1 MPLVAAT
8 NVRYSIGDRVILE
21 SVTLSVEPGERVGIV
36 GRNGGGKTTLF
47 RILAGE
53 IHQDSGEV
61 IISRGARVG
70 YLTQDVTVTPGRTVM
85 QEAESGFAELLRL
98 HAELDAVYHEME
110 QAMAAG
116 DNARLD
122 RLMKRQ
128 MEVEKLHE
136 AAGGYAVD
144 HKVEE
149 ILHGLGFE
157 TSQFGQLVDGL
168 SGGQKGRLALAK
180 LLLEEPDLLLLDEPT
195 NHLDIAGR
203 EWLEQFLVNE
213 YKGAVIMVSHDRY
226 MLDNVVHAIEE
237 VERGRLVNYPG
248 NYADYAAIRAQ
259 RRLSQMRAY
268 ENQQTKFRQQEA
280 YIRRYKAGQRAKQ
293 AKGRETRLEREKG
306 SSTLE
311 RPMDMNVM
319 ALELPQPPRSG
330 DLVAVVREAAKRYP
344 LGDAAGVGL
353 VSDASVE
360 SAAPLSSRSTGGTP
374 VPPSKTLFEHLTVTI
389 SRGERWGII
398 GPNGAGK
405 TTLVNAMLGKLDL
418 SEGTTKLGANVIVGY
433 FSQMADAVEPGTQVW
448 EYLQRAIRRENPGST
463 MSEQQARDLAGAFLF
478 SGEDQDKPI
487 AGLSGGERG
496 RARLAALL
504 ASAKNL
510 LILDEP
516 TNHLDIPSAERLEDA
531 LAAPEKGEDGK
542 PLGEPLFPGTVI
554 LISHDRALI
563 DAVCEHL
570 IVLDGQGGV
579 QIFHGNYTE
588 WHEAEKVAAAAAKQ
602 QAARQASAQA
612 RSPTKPSA
620 QRPAQNSPPKPAP
633 KPAEKPA
640 AKPSASD
647 PKAKRPFSWMSMDKL
662 EGEVEAVGKLV
673 ARLDATLND
682 EKTYR
687 DRVKFDRT
695 VAERAAVAKKKQ
707 ELEEEWLRRAE

>member
-1 MPLVAAT
+1 MPLIAVS

-21 SVTLSVEPGERVGIV
+21 NVTLSVEPGERVGIV

-47 RILAGE
+47 RIIAGE
-53 IHQDSGEV
+53 LKQDSGEV

-70 YLTQDVTVTPGRTVM
+70 YLTQDVVLTQGRTVM
-85 QEAESGFAELLRL
+85 QEAESGFAELSRL
-98 HAELDAVYHEME
+98 HAELDAVYHQME
-110 QAMAAG
+110 VATDAG
-116 DNARLD
+116 DNALLE

-128 MEVEKLHE
+128 AELDRQME

-157 TSQFGQLVDGL
+157 DKHFTQLVDGL

-203 EWLEQFLVNE
+203 QWLEDFLVNDF
-213 YKGAVIMVSHDRY
+213 KGAVIMVSHDRY

-259 RRLSQMRAY
+259 RRLSQMRAF

-280 YIRRYKAGQRAKQ
+280 YIRRYKAGQRARQ
-293 AKGRETRLEREKG
+293 AKGRETRLEREKDQ
-306 SSTLE
+306 STLE

-319 ALELPQPPRSG
+319 ALELPEPPRSG
-330 DLVAVVREAAKRYP
+330 DLVAVVRDAAKRY
-344 LGDAAGVGL
+344 
-353 VSDASVE
+353 E
-360 SAAPLSSRSTGGTP
+360 TRE
-374 VPPSKTLFEHLTVTI
+374 LFHELTVTI
-389 SRGERWGII
+389 SRGDRWGII

-418 SEGTTKLGANVIVGY
+418 SDGTTKLGANVHVGY
-433 FSQMADAVEPGTQVW
+433 FSQLADKVDPGTLVW
-448 EYLQRAIRRENPGST
+448 EYLQRAIRKENPGST

-516 TNHLDIPSAERLEDA
+516 TNHLDIPSAERLEEA
-531 LAAPEKGEDGK
+531 LAAAEKGEDGQ
-542 PLGEPLFPGTVI
+542 PIGEPLFPGTVI

-563 DAVCEHL
+563 DAICEHL
-570 IVLDGQGGV
+570 IVLDGHGGV
-579 QIFHGNYTE
+579 QIFHGNYTQ
-588 WHEAEKVAAAAAKQ
+588 WHDAEKAAAAAAKQ
-602 QAARQASAQA
+602 KANPGKGKQGSASA
-612 RSPTKPSA
+612 
-620 QRPAQNSPPKPAP
+620 PKPAP
-633 KPAEKPA
+633 KPAPKAPEKPA
-640 AKPSASD
+640 AKPVAA
-647 PKAKRPFSWMSMDKL
+647 PAKPAAKPAGGGGGSGGGGGAKGKKSPYSWMGMDKL
-662 EGEVEAVGKLV
+662 EVEVAAAAAMLAK
-673 ARLDATLND
+673 LDAKLAD
-682 EKTYR
+682 GDVYR
-687 DRVKFDRT
+687 DRDKFNRT
-695 VAERAAVAKKKQ
+695 LAERAAAEAKKN

>member
-1 MPLVAAT
+1 MPLVAAS

-21 SVTLSVEPGERVGIV
+21 NVTLSVEPGERVGIV

-47 RILAGE
+47 RIIAGE

-61 IISRGARVG
+61 IIARGARVG
-70 YLTQDVTVTPGRTVM
+70 YLTQDVKLTPGRTVM
-85 QEAESGFAELLRL
+85 QEAESGFAELTRL
-98 HAELDAVYHEME
+98 HGELDGVYHRME
-110 QAMAAG
+110 EATRAG
-116 DNARLD
+116 DNPLLE

-128 MEVEKLHE
+128 AELDRQME

-157 TSQFGQLVDGL
+157 TSQFSQLVDGL

-203 EWLEQFLVNE
+203 EWLESFLVNDF
-213 YKGAVIMVSHDRY
+213 KGAVIMVSHDRY

-248 NYADYAAIRAQ
+248 NYADYAEIRAQ
-259 RRLSQMRAY
+259 RRLSQMRAF

-280 YIRRYKAGQRAKQ
+280 YIRRYKAGQRARQ
-293 AKGRETRLEREKG
+293 AKGRETRLEREKEQ
-306 SSTLE
+306 STLE
-311 RPMDMNVM
+311 RPPEMNVM
-319 ALELPQPPRSG
+319 ALELPEPPRSG
-330 DLVAVVREAAKRYP
+330 DLVAVVREAAKRY
-344 LGDAAGVGL
+344 DTR
-353 VSDASVE
+353 E
-360 SAAPLSSRSTGGTP
+360 
-374 VPPSKTLFEHLTVTI
+374 LFRGLTVTI
-389 SRGERWGII
+389 SRGDRWGII

-418 SEGTTKLGANVIVGY
+418 SDGTTKLGANVIVGY
-433 FSQMADAVEPGTQVW
+433 FSQMADQVDPSMVVW

-487 AGLSGGERG
+487 GGLSGGERG

-542 PLGEPLFPGTVI
+542 PLSEPLFPGTVI

-570 IVLDGQGGV
+570 IILDGLGGV
-579 QIFHGNYTE
+579 KIFHGNYSQ
-588 WHEAEKVAAAAAKQ
+588 WHEAELAAKAAAKQ
-602 QAARQASAQA
+602 
-612 RSPTKPSA
+612 
-620 QRPAQNSPPKPAP
+620 KPAGSGSGKGGS
-633 KPAEKPA
+633 KPTGGGKPA
-640 AKPSASD
+640 AKAPEKKAGGPAPAAAPAPSIRAT
-647 PKAKRPFSWMSMDKL
+647 PGGPPAPAKPAATKGKKSQYSWMSMEKL
-662 EGEVEAVGKLV
+662 EVEVAAAGAMLAK
-673 ARLDATLND
+673 LDALLSD
-682 EKTYR
+682 GDVYR
-687 DRVKFDRT
+687 DRVKFNRT
-695 VAERAAVAKKKQ
+695 LAERAAAERKKI
-707 ELEEEWLRRAE
+707 ELEEEWLKRAE